1 MTARAPDGSLMLEVR
16 GLGLALPDRAAK
28 RPFRPAPS
36 VDILRGIDLDLGKGE
51 SLAVV
56 GESGSGKTSLGRT
69 LLRLLRPSR
78 GSIRFDGRDITF
90 LDEADLRPLRARLQ
104 MIFQDP
110 LSALNPRRRIADS
123 IAQPL
128 IAFGRVADAKA
139 GRHRAAALLERVG
152 LPAGLGTRYPHEL
165 SGGQRQR
172 VGIARAIALEPAL
185 VVADEIVS
193 GLDASSQAQ
202 ILTLLR
208 ALKSDLD
215 LSLIFI
221 SHDLSV
227 VRVLCDRVL
236 VLARG
241 SVVETGSCAEIF
253 AAPRQPYTRALL
265 DAVPLPIVDPG
276 WIERSN
282 ADEVDPQRD
291 RGGRGMKIVGSIA
304 LVTGANR
311 GIGRAYVAALLAGG
325 AKKIYATARHVDAIA
340 DLATA
345 NPGKVEILAL
355 DITDPKAV
363 AVAAAQCKDVT
374 LLINNAG
381 INRVSAL
388 MAAPDLQAARAE
400 METNYFGTLAM
411 CRAFAPVLKGNGGG
425 AIINMLSILG
435 RVNLPLMGSLCA
447 SKAAGLSLTQG
458 VRAELAKQGTAVIA
472 VMPGAVDTD
481 MSRDFPPPKMPPRD
495 VADAALAALEAGHE
509 DVYPGDMAHG
519 VSQGLAADPKAV
531 EKQFA
536 AYLPG

>member
-1 MTARAPDGSLMLEVR
+1 MMRRGAAMLEVE
-16 GLGLALPDRAAK
+16 GLRLALPDRGAE
-28 RPFRPAPS
+28 RPFRRTPLVEILAG
-36 VDILRGIDLDLGKGE
+36 VDLTLERGE

-56 GESGSGKTSLGRT
+56 GESGSGKTSLART
-69 LLRLLRPSR
+69 VLRLLRPT
-78 GSIRFDGRDITF
+78 GGCIRFEGRDITA
-90 LDEADLRPLRARLQ
+90 LDERELRPLRARMQ

-110 LSALNPRRRIADS
+110 LSALNPRRSVADS

-128 IAFGRVADAKA
+128 FAFGRVDDARA
-139 GRHRAAALLERVG
+139 GRRRAAALLERVG
-152 LPAGLGTRYPHEL
+152 LPPALGRRYPHEL

-193 GLDASSQAQ
+193 GLDVSSQAQ
-202 ILTLLR
+202 VLTLLR
-208 ALKSDLD
+208 DLKRDLGLALL
-215 LSLIFI
+215 FV

-241 SVVETGSCAEIF
+241 RVVETGAAAPLF
-253 AAPRQPYTRALL
+253 AAPRAAYTRQLL

-276 WIERSN
+276 WIARAESERG
-282 ADEVDPQRD
+282 EK
-291 RGGRGMKIVGSIA
+291 GMKVAGSVA

-311 GIGRAYVAALLAGG
+311 GIGRSFVAALLARG
-325 AKKIYATARHVDAIA
+325 AAKVYATARRVDGVA
-340 DLATA
+340 DLAKA
-345 NPGKVEILAL
+345 HPGKVETLAL
-355 DITDPKAV
+355 DITDAASV
-363 AVAAAQCKDVT
+363 ASAAQRCKDVT

-381 INRVSAL
+381 INRLSGL
-388 MAAPDLQAARAE
+388 MAAPDLAAARAE

-411 CRAFAPVLKGNGGG
+411 CRAFAPVLKAHGGG
-425 AIINMLSILG
+425 GIINMLSILA

-447 SKAAGLSLTQG
+447 SKAAALSLCG
-458 VRAELAKQGTAVIA
+458 GLRAELAQQGTPVVG

-481 MSRDFPPPKMPPRD
+481 MSRNFPPPKMPPRD
-495 VADAALAALEAGHE
+495 VAEAALTALEQGLDE
-509 DVYPGDMAHG
+509 VYPGDMAQG
-519 VSQGLAADPKAV
+519 VAQGLAADPKGV